1 MNSTPLRRLAAVAV
15 ALATAVAVPSLVAQ
29 PTSAATHPTG
39 SAASTGATAVAKP
52 YVLRHGVTAPV
63 YSYRHAI
70 RESVWVL
77 APDNDG
83 DGQPDKV
90 TVDIIRPRELDGV
103 AKIPAIMDASP
114 YYLCCGR
121 GNESERK
128 TYDAKGN
135 PLKFPLYY
143 DNYFV
148 PRGYAYLAVDM
159 AGTGRSTGCV
169 DEGAD
174 SDIQSVKAVID
185 WLNGRAQAVDAKGNP
200 VTASWS
206 NGKVGMI
213 GKSYDGTLTEGVAA
227 TGVRGLKTIVPI
239 SAISSW
245 YDYDRYQGLPFS
257 YNYPAWLSAYVEQA
271 RTQHVDCSAVNNE
284 MSQDDAD
291 ATGAYT
297 KFWSARDY
305 RAAPSPEASKV
316 RASVFVVHGLQ
327 DTNVKTPNFARW
339 WRDLGKTGVV
349 RKMWLHR
356 LGHVDPFDT
365 NRQRWVATLHRWFD
379 NQLMGIDNGI
389 LDQPRVDVEVRP
401 NHWVQSDTW
410 PIRSRTTTLDPHA
423 DGTLVAG
430 TPDTGTASFVNDPTQ
445 SEARAIAQGKNPNRL
460 LFLTSPLASHARISG
475 TSIATMSVKTSV
487 PTGQIGVALV
497 DYGSARRVLDTDD
510 GAQTLS
516 TQSCYGRSTSY
527 DDACYYDVTRRL
539 GTTPLQV
546 LARGWARL
554 DIAGT
559 HTVTVKL
566 TANDVMVKKGHE
578 LGLVIVGASP
588 DWLETVDSS
597 SSTYKVDLGA
607 TSLRVPSDLSF
618 STSAPSTALVPSLRD
633 IVPGTLPPVHH
644 GPQLPY

>member
-1 MNSTPLRRLAAVAV
+1 MTSPALRRLAAAAL
-15 ALATAVAVPSLVAQ
+15 ALATAVAVPALTAQ
-29 PTSAATHPTG
+29 PSSAAG
-39 SAASTGATAVAKP
+39 SAVVSAAAPAPAKP
-52 YVLRHGVTAPV
+52 YVLRHGVTAPA
-63 YSYRHAI
+63 YSYKNAI

-77 APDNDG
+77 APDLDG
-83 DGQPDKV
+83 DGRPDKV
-90 TVDIIRPRELDGV
+90 AVDIIRPRELDGV
-103 AKIPAIMDASP
+103 AEIPAIMDASP

-128 TYDAKGN
+128 TYDGNGN

-185 WLNGRAQAVDAKGNP
+185 WLNGRAQAVDADHNP

-213 GKSYDGTLTEGVAA
+213 GKSYDGTLAEGVAA

-257 YNYPAWLSAYVEQA
+257 YNYPTWLSEYVEQA
-271 RTQHVDCSAVNNE
+271 RTKQVDCSAVNNE
-284 MSQDDAD
+284 MAQDDAD
-291 ATGAYT
+291 ETGAYT

-305 RAAPSPEASKV
+305 RAAPSPKASKV

-339 WRDLGKTGVV
+339 WHDLGNTGVV

-365 NRQRWVATLHRWFD
+365 NRDRWVATLHRWFD
-379 NQLMGIDNGI
+379 SQLMGIDNGI

-401 NHWVQSDTW
+401 NHWVQSNTW
-410 PIRSRTTTLDPHA
+410 PVGSRTTTLSPQA
-423 DGTLVAG
+423 DGTLSSGA
-430 TPDTGTASFVNDPTQ
+430 PDSGSASFVNDPTQ
-445 SEARAIAQGKNPNRL
+445 SEARAVALGDNPNRL
-460 LFLTSPLASHARISG
+460 LFLSSPLATRTRISG
-475 TSIATMSVKTSV
+475 TSIATVAVKTTV

-497 DYGSARRVLDTDD
+497 DYGDARRVLDTGD
-510 GAQTLS
+510 GAQTLQ

-554 DIAGT
+554 DDAGA

-566 TANDVMVKKGHE
+566 TANDIVVKKGHE
-578 LGLVIVGASP
+578 LGLVLVGASP
-588 DWLETVDSS
+588 DWVVTVDQS
-597 SSTYKVDLGA
+597 SSTYKLGLA
-607 TSLRVPSDLSF
+607 TTWLRVPGQLRFGSA
-618 STSAPSTALVPSLRD
+618 APSTALVPTLRQ
-633 IVPGTLPPVHH
+633 IVPGTLPPANH
-644 GPQLPY
+644 GPHIPY